1 MTAGGWGRK
10 GTDDKG
16 AKETFQNGKNVTN
29 LEMEVMTW
37 LRRLSKSQN
46 DTPKKGRIS
55 QAINYTPVN
64 LMREK
69 LEKHRVSGKG
79 NLRGNPKSETM

>member
-1 MTAGGWGRK
+1 MIAGAGGGK
-10 GTDDKG
+10 GLMTKG
-16 AKETFQNGKNVTN
+16 PKETSQNGKNIAN

-37 LRRLSKSQN
+37 LPRLSKSQN